1 MAQREAQRYERPV
14 PSREAVLACLGDQ
27 GEPVDYSRLS
37 TLLGVNEEQDHEA
50 FRRRL
55 RAMERDGQLLRNRRG
70 RYGVADRMDLIRGT
84 VSGHADG
91 FGFLIPDDGGDDLF
105 LSPREMR
112 KVLHGDR
119 VMGQVRG
126 VDRRGRPEGVIVEVL
141 ERRQQHIVGRY
152 FIEQGVGFV
161 VPDDSRISQD
171 VLVSEANAGAAKSGQ
186 MVVVE
191 ITRPPSDRVQA
202 MGRVMEVLGDHMAPG
217 MEVEVA
223 IRKYDLPHK
232 WPQDVEVEASRF
244 STEVP
249 AQASAGRLDLRN
261 TPLVTIDGEDARDFD
276 DAVFCEPVT
285 RGFRR
290 DKGWRLLVA
299 IADVGNY
306 VEPGM
311 ALDKHAYERGTS
323 VYFPNRVIP
332 MLPEVLSNGLC
343 SLNPNVDR
351 LCMVCEMHITSKGKI
366 KDFRFHEAVMR
377 SHARLTYNQVA
388 AALVDGDKALRR
400 ELDTLL
406 PHLENLYSLYK
417 VLHSVRRKR
426 GSVDFELP
434 ETQILFDE
442 NKRIDRIVARERNDA
457 HRLIEEFMLAAN
469 ICAAEFLENNKLPA
483 PYRVHPSPNE
493 EKIEALREFLFEFGL
508 SLGGGDTPKAGDF
521 AAVLEAVSGKPE
533 ERLVHT
539 VMLRSMSQAIYS
551 ADNIGHFALAYPR
564 YAHFTSPIRRYPDL
578 LVHRAIKA
586 VVQKQKLSAFREKAG
601 ARISAQSEH
610 CSMTSRRAD
619 EASWDVIRWLKTE
632 FMMDKAGETYPG
644 VISAV
649 TNFGLFVE
657 LKDIF
662 VEGLVHITALG
673 NDYYHFDPVHHRL
686 IGEHTRT
693 VFRLGDAVTVKVA
706 RVDLDEQ
713 RIDFELMAHQAIVI
727 ENMPAFSAGTK
738 KKKSRGKRSAG
749 RGAEKR
755 STEAGGS
762 RTSDKSGDGK
772 HRTKKTASKK
782 SANKKTAKKAGRK
795 RSGKKRSRKQQPRRD
810 DR

>member
-1 MAQREAQRYERPV
+1 MAQREAQRYEHPV
-14 PSREAVLACLGDQ
+14 PSREAVLACLEDR
-27 GEPVDYSRLS
+27 GEPVDYGTLS
-37 TLLGVNEEQDHEA
+37 GLLGVRDERDHDA

-70 RYGVADRMDLIRGT
+70 RYGLAERMDLIRGT

-126 VDRRGRPEGVIVEVL
+126 MDRRGRPEGVIVEVL
-141 ERRQQHIVGRY
+141 ERRRQHVVGRY
-152 FIEQGVGFV
+152 FVEQGVGFV
-161 VPDDSRISQD
+161 VADDSRISQD
-171 VLVSEANAGAAKSGQ
+171 VLVPAEASGGARDGQ
-186 MVVVE
+186 MVMLE
-191 ITRPPSDRVQA
+191 ITRPPSDRLQA
-202 MGRVMEVLGDHMAPG
+202 LGRIVEVLGDHMAPG

-223 IRKYDLPHK
+223 MRKYDLPHQ
-232 WPQDVEVEASRF
+232 WPQDVEDEAGRF

-249 AQASAGRLDLRN
+249 PQAAAGRLDLRN

-306 VEPGM
+306 VQPGM

-343 SLNPNVDR
+343 SLNPDVDR

-366 KDFRFHEAVMR
+366 RDFRFHEAVMR

-388 AALVDGDKALRR
+388 AALVDGDKVLRK
-400 ELDTLL
+400 ELGAVL
-406 PHLENLYSLYK
+406 PHLEHLFALYR
-417 VLHSVRRKR
+417 VLQSVRRKR

-469 ICAAEFLENNKLPA
+469 ICAAEFIEKNKLPA
-483 PYRVHPSPNE
+483 PYRVHPAPND

-508 SLGGGDTPKAGDF
+508 SLGGGDSPQAGDF
-521 AAVLEAVSGKPE
+521 ATVLEAVSGRPE
-533 ERLVHT
+533 ERLIHT
-539 VMLRSMSQAIYS
+539 VMLRSMSQAVYS
-551 ADNIGHFALAYPR
+551 PDNVGHFALAYPR

-578 LVHRAIKA
+578 LVHRAIKT
-586 VVQKQKLSAFREKAG
+586 VLRKQQVSAFREQAG
-601 ARISAQSEH
+601 AKISAQSEH

-632 FMMDKAGETYPG
+632 FMMDKEGETYDG

-649 TNFGLFVE
+649 TNFGLFIE

-686 IGEHTRT
+686 IGEHSRT
-693 VFRLGDAVTVKVA
+693 VFRLGDAVTARVV

-713 RIDFELMAHQAIVI
+713 RIDFELVAHKATAVA
-727 ENMPAFSAGTK
+727 ELPAFRSKGK
-738 KKKSRGKRSAG
+738 KKKSRSRGGASRKAAADSPVADKPAG
-749 RGAEKR
+749 RTPKAGKAAGKKAVAKR
-755 STEAGGS
+755 TGK
-762 RTSDKSGDGK
+762 KSGK
-772 HRTKKTASKK
+772 
-782 SANKKTAKKAGRK
+782 K
-795 RSGKKRSRKQQPRRD
+795 RSGKKRARKSKSGRGSQ
-810 DR
+810 